1 MATYEETGKHC
12 PTCQRPVMARRT
24 TTNHV
29 LQLLITV
36 CTCGLW
42 AIPWILMSIRFS
54 GWRCSLCGSKT

>member
-1 MATYEETGKHC
+1 MATYEETGKFC
-12 PTCQRPVMARRT
+12 RTCQRPVMARRR

-42 AIPWILMSIRFS
+42 VIPWILMSIRFG
-54 GWRCSLCGSKT
+54 GWRCALCGLKV